1 MCKTMPKTVVAA
13 LIGAGLLILL
23 SVPSQAFWQ
32 RGQLFTCSDATSEA
46 ERIRLRCWELDP
58 YATTLPAPI
67 GLEGSGG
74 AFRHRLGHPP
84 GSSAP
89 YRGPVARRL
98 G

>member
-1 MCKTMPKTVVAA
+1 MPKTMVAA

-23 SVPSQAFWQ
+23 PGPSQAFWQ
-32 RGQLFTCSDATSEA
+32 RGQLSACSDATSEL

-58 YATTLPAPI
+58 YATTLPSPV
-67 GLEGSGG
+67 GLDGGLRDRPFGHRSGAG
-74 AFRHRLGHPP
+74 
-84 GSSAP
+84 AP